1 MKVTIKQP
9 DFSKWINAVNDL
21 TTETGNAIVETAVL
35 NAPRKTGVY
44 QRSIEY
50 DGAYTVTANAEYS
63 ACIEYGT
70 QAHEIKPVTAKALH
84 FQINGEDVFAK
95 KVMHPQTQPNP
106 VMRTAART
114 VQTQIP
120 QLFKEAQRKNG
131 L

>member
-9 DFSKWINAVNDL
+9 DLAKWIDTINDL
-21 TTETGNAIVETAVL
+21 TTATGAAIQETAVL
-35 NAPRKTGVY
+35 NAPRRTGVY

-50 DGAYTVTANAEYS
+50 DGNVTVTANADYS

-70 QAHEIKPVTAKALH
+70 QAHEIRPVTAKALH
-84 FQINGEDVFAK
+84 FQVNGEDVFAK

-106 VMRTAART
+106 VMRKAART
-114 VQTQIP
+114 VQKQIP

>member
-1 MKVTIKQP
+1 MKVEIKEP

-44 QRSIEY
+44 QRNIEY
-50 DGAYTVTANAEYS
+50 DGAYTVTAGADYS

-70 QAHEIKPVTAKALH
+70 SEHDIKPVTAQALH
-84 FQINGEDVFAK
+84 FNWNGKEVFYK
-95 KVMHPQTQPNP
+95 KVHHKGTQPNP
-106 VMRTAART
+106 VMRKAART
-114 VQTQIP
+114 VQKQIP
-120 QLFKEAQRKNG
+120 QLFQKAQRKNG

>member
-9 DFSKWINAVNDL
+9 DFSKWIDTIKDL
-21 TTETGNAIVETAVL
+21 TTETGAAIQETAVL
-35 NAPRKTGVY
+35 NAPRRTGVY

-50 DGAYTVTANAEYS
+50 DGNVTVTANADYS

-70 QAHEIKPVTAKALH
+70 QAHEIRPVTAKALH
-84 FQINGEDVFAK
+84 FQVNGEDVFAK

-106 VMRTAART
+106 VMRKAART
-114 VQTQIP
+114 VQKQIP